1 MHSFKLCAHFCFKF
15 VKVSLLKFFVKLYIQ
30 LVPNLPHLSIHFL
43 FQCLSKLLQYL
54 VPFNQLLIE
63 MSDAIN
69 KLLPKSIELRPLQLR
84 TQLLPIVRHVLQV
97 GFPGHHGTQSSYL
110 FVNPALYRLYKAVM
124 CTFVALSLQYLLN
137 VDLAYLVN
145 SRIHHHLLV
154 RLGLHGLIEELQLHF
169 PLHCDL
175 KLLDVSEYLG
185 DLLVRILP
193 MFFVPRF
200 LFT

>member
-1 MHSFKLCAHFCFKF
+1 
-15 VKVSLLKFFVKLYIQ
+15 
-30 LVPNLPHLSIHFL
+30 
-43 FQCLSKLLQYL
+43 
-54 VPFNQLLIE
+54 
-63 MSDAIN
+63 
-69 KLLPKSIELRPLQLR
+69 
-84 TQLLPIVRHVLQV
+84 
-97 GFPGHHGTQSSYL
+97 
-110 FVNPALYRLYKAVM
+110 M
-124 CTFVALSLQYLLN
+124 CTFVALSLQYLLY
-137 VDLAYLVN
+137 VDLADLVN